1 MSNREGTATGV
12 LTVRELVEH
21 SGLGLTAV
29 TGDVGLGRVIKGV
42 HFSDADDPVPYLTS
56 ESVFINTGRTWY
68 DDPGMGLWILDR
80 LASIDTA
87 AMVVALG
94 HFLDEVPREV
104 VERAKKLKLPI
115 LVLPPGALTRKVL
128 SYVYNVLASTDLH
141 RLRRTVALQNDL
153 LDLLIAEAGADELL
167 AKVATL
173 IGMPMLLLD
182 GTGVVSTSS
191 GMSDPSRRAREVWE
205 AWLELTDPTAL
216 GIIEVGAS
224 RYFCREVVL
233 YGQLEVLVVASAEQT
248 SSTEFVDTA
257 LSFLQRLITLDLLK
271 QRDEIVATRRLRRRL
286 LRDLLDGGSAPEELT
301 GLVADHGVEL
311 DRPWRLAI
319 CDFGGARHKGRRA
332 VDLEDALV
340 EAVDTYCGDRL
351 IAFLSRPRV
360 TSLAV
365 LLPDGFAPVG
375 DGGARDLLLG
385 IKTFAAGEPYRLEV
399 AVGASGA
406 HSGPAAGPKAL
417 HEAVDALA
425 AAQRGIDARGIVL
438 FEELSGRF
446 RLLQGQSGEALADIA
461 RRSIAP
467 LLEYDARRHTHLL
480 ETLRTLLDNHFAMQP
495 TAEALFVHRNTLQK
509 RMRRVETLLGVDL
522 TDIDDLM
529 ELYLGLRALQ
539 LVGEAKVLEQ
549 EQGQGQGPARR
560 QSRPALSPEQ

>member
-1 MSNREGTATGV
+1 MSDPAGAASGV
-12 LTVRELVEH
+12 LTVRELLYH

-56 ESVFINTGRTWY
+56 ESVLINTGRTWY
-68 DDPGMGLWILDR
+68 EYPATGVWILER

-87 AMVVALG
+87 ALVVALG
-94 HFLDEVPREV
+94 HFLDEVPAEV
-104 VERAKKLKLPI
+104 VARAKELKLPV
-115 LVLPPGALTRKVL
+115 LTLPPGALTRNVL
-128 SYVYNVLASTDLH
+128 SYVYNALASADLH

-167 AKVATL
+167 AKVAAL

-182 GTGVVSTSS
+182 GVGGVVTSS
-191 GMSDPSRRAREVWE
+191 GVTDAARRAREVWE
-205 AWLELTDPTAL
+205 AWAELTDASAL
-216 GIIEVGAS
+216 GIVEVGDS
-224 RYFCREVVL
+224 RYFCREVML
-233 YGQLEVLVVASAEQT
+233 YGKVERLVVASAAHT

-271 QRDEIVATRRLRRRL
+271 RRDEIVATRRLRRRL
-286 LRDLLDGGSAPEELT
+286 LRDLLDGSSAPDELIA
-301 GLVADHGVEL
+301 LVADHGVDL

-319 CDFGGARHKGRRA
+319 CDFGGAQNRGRRA
-332 VDLEDALV
+332 DELEDALV

-351 IAFLSRPRV
+351 IAFLSRPRA
-360 TSLAV
+360 TSVAV
-365 LLPDGFAPVG
+365 LLPDGYPSVG
-375 DGGARDLLLG
+375 DGSARDLVLSL
-385 IKTFAAGEPYRLEV
+385 KTFAAGEPYRLDV
-399 AVGASGA
+399 AVGVSGA
-406 HSGPAAGPKAL
+406 HRGPGAGPKAL
-417 HEAVDALA
+417 QEALDALA
-425 AAQRGIDARGIVL
+425 AAQRGIDARGLVL

-446 RLLQGQSGEALADIA
+446 RLLQGQSGGALADIA

-480 ETLRTLLDNHFAMQP
+480 DTLRSLLDNHFAIQP
-495 TAEALFVHRNTLQK
+495 TAEALFIHRNTLQK
-509 RMRRVETLLGVDL
+509 RMRRIETLLGVDL

-539 LVGEAKVLEQ
+539 LVGEAEVVGEAA
-549 EQGQGQGPARR
+549 PARR
-560 QSRPALSPEQ
+560 QSRPALSPEG